1 MRRRGRRWRQ
11 SSTTNTHP
19 RFDLHDKKVS
29 VIKKVRVVST
39 NTFLLH
45 AVREYFGLG
54 VKPEIVIVRVDITAH
69 AVFECVVIQNDTC
82 ALNACRDILS
92 LRHVHVAVVDLNV
105 PLFITYP
112 VLLLVRFRMYLN
124 ERFVFSIIVP
134 GIFGHPDD
142 LAAMWFRSDEA
153 QDVSGL

>member
-1 MRRRGRRWRQ
+1 MSDAGG
-11 SSTTNTHP
+11 S
-19 RFDLHDKKVS
+19 VS
-29 VIKKVRVVST
+29 RVIYICSNVIKKCTCVVVSTT

-45 AVREYFGLG
+45 AVHKCFGFSVEL
-54 VKPEIVIVRVDITAH
+54 EIVIVCVDISAH
-69 AVFECVVIQNDTC
+69 VVFECFIIQNDTRT
-82 ALNACRDILS
+82 LNACRDILS
-92 LRHVHVAVVDLNV
+92 FRHVHVAVVDLNV

-112 VLLLVRFRMYLN
+112 VLLLVRFRMHLYQ
-124 ERFVFSIIVP
+124 RFGFSIIVP

>member
-1 MRRRGRRWRQ
+1 M
-11 SSTTNTHP
+11 
-19 RFDLHDKKVS
+19 
-29 VIKKVRVVST
+29 ST
-39 NTFLLH
+39 NTFLLHAMDGLVLCCAVTTDESH

-54 VKPEIVIVRVDITAH
+54 VKPEIVIVRVDIAAH
-69 AVFECVVIQNDTC
+69 ALFECVVIQNDTC
-82 ALNACRDILS
+82 TLNACRDILS
-92 LRHVHVAVVDLNV
+92 FRHVHVAVVDLNV
-105 PLFITYP
+105 PFFITYP
-112 VLLLVRFRMYLN
+112 VLLLVRFRMHLN

>member
-1 MRRRGRRWRQ
+1 MLCCDDYE
-11 SSTTNTHP
+11 SHT
-19 RFDLHDKKVS
+19 L
-29 VIKKVRVVST
+29 
-39 NTFLLH
+39 
-45 AVREYFGLG
+45 REYFGLG
-54 VKPEIVIVRVDITAH
+54 VEPEIVIVRVDIAAH

-92 LRHVHVAVVDLNV
+92 FRHVHVAVVDLNV

-112 VLLLVRFRMYLN
+112 VLLLVRFRMHLN